1 MNKKTLA
8 MSVAA
13 ALGVSAAN
21 VQADYDLD
29 APIAADTMVYALET
43 LDSTDVTVVG
53 TESYA
58 NVMANGASTAVLDVT
73 ADLGVGVSNGEDLFV
88 RYDLTNGAFTA
99 ASNLALQVNANAN
112 NANIAT
118 VQGGTPSSSFVIFQ
132 TSANTD
138 IDQTAPLD
146 LTLESLAV
154 GDASSSVGLQLRVFE
169 TLTQAVTEG
178 DALTD
183 LSTGSVPLVSFATG
197 LELTAT
203 AATTGNTADVEE
215 DFEAFITGDALSSTL
230 AYIGTTSVAEVTGV
244 FSADDGAQVALADMI
259 DDTASDVTITGDFNG
274 ASNSINLDN
283 DANCNTALAA
293 ITPNADNSASTGIT
307 LAGLNA
313 QPALCYVAGGDA
325 IPEGSYTVDITL
337 EAAAAT
343 RTNATASLSGTMG
356 AIQHNGTTVELP
368 YLTTFSDY
376 NQRIVMVNRGSADAD
391 YSITDFQTESDTT
404 AVAGTAATGTIP
416 AGGSAVV
423 KVSDVVTLTGKTRTA
438 ATVNIVAATGNIS
451 VATTQVNLADSSTD
465 TIVLQ

>member
-29 APIAADTMVYALET
+29 APLAADTMVYALET

-58 NVMANGASTAVLDVT
+58 NVMANSGSTAVLDVT

-88 RYDLTNGAFTA
+88 RYDLTNGAFTG

-138 IDQTAPLD
+138 IVQTAPLD

-154 GDASSSVGLQLRVFE
+154 GDPSSSIGLQLRVFE

-197 LELTAT
+197 MELTAT

-215 DFEAFITGDALSSTL
+215 DFEAFTNDALSSTL
-230 AYIGTTSVAEVTGV
+230 AYIGTASVAAVTGV
-244 FSADDGAQVALADMI
+244 YSADDGAQVALADMI

-307 LAGLNA
+307 LDGLNA

-325 IPEGSYTVDITL
+325 VPEGSYTVDITL

-343 RTNATASLSGTMG
+343 RTNATATLSGTMG

-376 NQRIVMVNRGSADAD
+376 NQRIVMVNRGSQDAD